1 MENCLQCGP
10 WLISF
15 WNVDG
20 ERPPY
25 KTNDYCSIILSCLPV
40 VEETS
45 QSHPLLLSP
54 GENILKIERIEENN
68 EDDFRHAN
76 DARQVYLGP
85 LCGRGQ

>member
-1 MENCLQCGP
+1 
-10 WLISF
+10 
-15 WNVDG
+15 
-20 ERPPY
+20 
-25 KTNDYCSIILSCLPV
+25 V

-54 GENILKIERIEENN
+54 GENILKIEKSKENN
-68 EDDFRHAN
+68 EDDFRNGN